1 MAPDWERQELPLC
14 FVLFPC
20 GCAVP
25 TEGGGFSSLSAHAC
39 RWGAAWCSMVCGRP
53 SPVPA
58 ASWGHRCRVDP
69 LGIVQVTYM
78 VGTEALAANPR
89 HRVACDVS
97 PFPLFLGVSIDATV
111 SLTLS
116 WPGASQQNIGFLS
129 EGMVI
134 TYNTLII
141 FPLRSGYLQ
150 LERISRALADLTLLT
165 IINPFLFDSNQSLE
179 SF

>member
-1 MAPDWERQELPLC
+1 M
-14 FVLFPC
+14 
-20 GCAVP
+20 
-25 TEGGGFSSLSAHAC
+25 
-39 RWGAAWCSMVCGRP
+39 
-53 SPVPA
+53 
-58 ASWGHRCRVDP
+58 DP
-69 LGIVQVTYM
+69 PGIVQVTYM
-78 VGTEALAANPR
+78 VGTGALAANPR